1 MNTNK
6 KVTLLGKEIGI
17 EDIEKLQSPALK
29 EILKQQ
35 LDTYEGETSD
45 RCSHGRY
52 SVYSRYSKSTC
63 ICIPLVGL

>member
-1 MNTNK
+1 MQSDK
-6 KVTLLGKEIGI
+6 KITLLGREIGV

-35 LDTYEGETSD
+35 LQTYEKENVEK
-45 RCSHGRY
+45 CAHGRY

-63 ICIPLVGL
+63 ICLPLVGL